1 MQVTASDGAALF
13 VADDGPPNGPAVVFL
28 HSIGCDH
35 TMWTAQARAIG
46 PWRAIRPDI
55 RGHGRSATPR
65 GDYGLDRLAEDVLD
79 VLAALE
85 VRQAV
90 VCGLSLGG
98 LVAQAVALRAPS
110 AVRGLVLAN
119 TAARIGAPDAWAER
133 AARVRAEGL
142 GAIAD
147 LAMGRFFS
155 EAFRAAQPAMVG
167 GFRKALV
174 RSSAEG
180 YAGCC
185 AALAGADL
193 TGDVGAIAAP
203 TLVIGGALD
212 VSTPPEQT
220 TALAV
225 AIPGAHYVELDA
237 AHLSN
242 VERPDAFSAAL
253 VNHLE
258 TC

>member
-1 MQVTASDGAALF
+1 MQVTASDGAALY
-13 VADDGPPNGPAVVFL
+13 VADHGPRDGQAVVFL

-35 TMWTAQARAIG
+35 TMWADQARAIG
-46 PWRAIRPDI
+46 PWRAISLDL
-55 RGHGRSATPR
+55 RGHGRSAAPS
-65 GDYGLDRLAEDVLD
+65 GDYALDRLAQDVLD
-79 VLAALE
+79 VLAALN
-85 VRQAV
+85 VGQAV

-98 LVAQAVALRAPS
+98 LIGQAVALRAPS

-119 TAARIGAPDAWAER
+119 TTARIGAPDAWAER

-147 LAMGRFFS
+147 MAMERFFS
-155 EAFRAAQPAMVG
+155 ERFRAAEPATVARFRQTLIG
-167 GFRKALV
+167 G
-174 RSSAEG
+174 SAEG

-185 AALAGADL
+185 TALGGADL
-193 TGDVGAIAAP
+193 RGDVGRIAAP
-203 TLVIGGALD
+203 TLVIGGAQD

-220 TALAV
+220 AALAA
-225 AIPGAHYVELDA
+225 AIPDARHVALDA

-242 VERPDAFSAAL
+242 VERPEAFSAAL
-253 VNHLE
+253 VKHLE